1 MSGYA
6 LHPEAYRDLDEI
18 WEFIAL
24 DNINA
29 AVCGLASFAAALALW
44 PQFLGAGK
52 NPSENP

>member
-29 AVCGLASFAAALALW
+29 ADHLRKIFTPPSVAWYRS
-44 PQFLGAGK
+44 PQ
-52 NPSENP
+52 PSHYGRNS